1 MSIKLASNGSTL
13 RRCRKA
19 FSSSPGAVRGLIIC
33 GYSRGAC
40 DWFFSFPPLLPFAPV
55 CFVVAVEVVMA
66 VEVVVIAVEVVVIAV
81 EVVIVVSV
89 GMVVG

>member
-55 CFVVAVEVVMA
+55 CFVVFVMA